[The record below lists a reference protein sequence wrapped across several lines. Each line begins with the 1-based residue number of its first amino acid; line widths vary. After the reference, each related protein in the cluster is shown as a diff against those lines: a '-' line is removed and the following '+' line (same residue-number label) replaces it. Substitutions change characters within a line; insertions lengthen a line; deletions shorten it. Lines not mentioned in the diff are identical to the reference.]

1 MLLVIMVMMITMDMM
16 MDMMVMVRDALSAMR
31 LDPTGPTDRQ
41 I

>member
-1 MLLVIMVMMITMDMM
+1 MVMMITMKMMMDMM

-31 LDPTGPTDRQ
+31 LKPTGPTDRQ